1 MDEFKCDSSLQ
12 SRLNDRKWLAWNFSF
27 SRGQISNNFQR
38 NNSQMISKKKLVR
51 EISSKVQFLFEI
63 LDIVKIIRNGKDV
76 FIEV

>member
-1 MDEFKCDSSLQ
+1 
-12 SRLNDRKWLAWNFSF
+12 
-27 SRGQISNNFQR
+27 
-38 NNSQMISKKKLVR
+38 MISKKKLVR